1 MNISNFLSLGDNL
14 NISSVLQNFHFL
26 RPMWL
31 IALPLLWLIV
41 FWLARR
47 NNREGDWSQIIDA
60 QLLPALRLDAKTST
74 GIRPWPWLALTWSL
88 AVLALAGPSWQ
99 HIQTTAYRTP
109 GDWIFVLDLSP
120 SMLATDTPPSRVMRA
135 RFALNDLLDTA
146 RDARVG
152 LVVFSDEP
160 YTVTPLTQDV
170 ATVKALLPVLSPDI
184 MPSAGNRLAPALDWA
199 EKLLLQA
206 DNNHQRIVVLTDG
219 FEDTSAARSSAAAL
233 KAKGITLSVVG
244 VGTQVGAP
252 LRNENGRYA
261 TNANGQPRLARLD
274 VEQLQLLGKAGGGN
288 YVDITQLPKLI
299 SDLQNAPQ
307 SSGDS
312 IAGPGIEIT
321 HWQDGGIW
329 LLPFLLLLTGIL
341 ARRGWL

>member
-1 MNISNFLSLGDNL
+1 MNISE
-14 NISSVLQNFHFL
+14 ILQTFHFL
-26 RPMWL
+26 RPLWL
-31 IALPLLWLIV
+31 IALPLLSLAA

-60 QLLPALRLDAKTST
+60 QLLPALQLDTKGSS
-74 GIRPWPWLALTWSL
+74 GMRPWPWLALAWSL

-109 GDWIFVLDLSP
+109 NDWIFVLDLSP
-120 SMLATDTPPSRVMRA
+120 SMLATDTAPSRVIRA

-146 RDARVG
+146 RDSRVG

-170 ATVKALLPVLSPDI
+170 STVKALLPVLTPDI
-184 MPSAGNRLAPALDWA
+184 MPSAGNQLAPALKQA
-199 EKLLLQA
+199 EKLLMRA
-206 DNNHQRIVVLTDG
+206 NNNHQQIVILTDG
-219 FEDTSAARSSAAAL
+219 FDDAGAALSSAAAL
-233 KAKGITLSVVG
+233 KSRGVTLSVVG

-252 LRNENGRYA
+252 LRNANGRHT
-261 TNANGQPRLARLD
+261 TNSSGQPKLARLD
-274 VEQLQLLGKAGGGN
+274 IEQLKLLGKTGGGKF
-288 YVDITQLPKLI
+288 VDIEQLPELI
-299 SDLQNAPQ
+299 TDLQNASQ

-312 IAGPGIEIT
+312 ITGPGIEVI
-321 HWQDGGIW
+321 HWRDDGIW
-329 LLPFLLLLTGIL
+329 LLPLLLLLAGLL